1 MNMLYPYIQKNL
13 LEKPE
18 KYQMT
23 PYYGF
28 TFLSSYLDSRKLFL
42 ENDVTEFQTTEL
54 LDFLSNYSS
63 KNDFKEN
70 FITLNLFTE
79 ILKSFLNENFDLN
92 TISLVNIFVKKFEI
106 RKKFFTEYNSE
117 IKEISS
123 NYSEIKNYIL
133 FSIICE
139 ILFLHTHNLKYLNV
153 SLKLND
159 LVCSQD
165 EILDETEKSLLK
177 FSINKELESVKF
189 VSKKTGI
196 DFI

>member
-1 MNMLYPYIQKNL
+1 MIYPYIQKNL

-23 PYYGF
+23 PFFGF
-28 TFLSSYLDSRKLFL
+28 SFLSSYLDSRKSFL
-42 ENDVTEFQTTEL
+42 ENNIDELEISELTDLLFNNSSVNNFKRNFVTF
-54 LDFLSNYSS
+54 
-63 KNDFKEN
+63 
-70 FITLNLFTE
+70 NLFST
-79 ILKSFLNENFDLN
+79 ILKFFLNENFDSN
-92 TISLVNIFVKKFEI
+92 MISLVNIFIKKFEI

-117 IKEISS
+117 MKEIST

-139 ILFLHTHNLKYLNV
+139 TLFLHTDNLKYLNT

-159 LVCSQD
+159 LVCSQNK
-165 EILDETEKSLLK
+165 ILNKVEKSLLK
-177 FSINKELESVKF
+177 FSINKELESIKF
-189 VSKKTGI
+189 LSKKIGV

>member
-1 MNMLYPYIQKNL
+1 MNMIYPYIQKNL

-23 PYYGF
+23 PFFGF
-28 TFLSSYLDSRKLFL
+28 SFLSSYLDSRKSFL
-42 ENDVTEFQTTEL
+42 ENNIDELEISELTDLLFNNSSVNNFKRNFVTF
-54 LDFLSNYSS
+54 
-63 KNDFKEN
+63 
-70 FITLNLFTE
+70 NLFST
-79 ILKSFLNENFDLN
+79 ILKFFLNENFDSN
-92 TISLVNIFVKKFEI
+92 MISLVNIFIKKFEI

-117 IKEISS
+117 MKEIST

-139 ILFLHTHNLKYLNV
+139 TLFLHTDNLKYLNT

-159 LVCSQD
+159 LVCSQNK
-165 EILDETEKSLLK
+165 ILNKVEKSLLK
-177 FSINKELESVKF
+177 FSINKELESIKF
-189 VSKKTGI
+189 LSKKIGV

>member
-1 MNMLYPYIQKNL
+1 MIYPYTQKNL

-23 PYYGF
+23 PYFGF
-28 TFLSSYLDSRKLFL
+28 EFLSSYLDSRKSFL
-42 ENDVTEFQTTEL
+42 ENDANEFQTSEL
-54 LDFLSNYSS
+54 LDLLSNDSSINYS
-63 KNDFKEN
+63 KEN
-70 FITLNLFTE
+70 FVTFNLFSE
-79 ILKSFLNENFDLN
+79 ILKSLLNNNFDLN
-92 TISLVNIFVKKFEI
+92 IISLVNIFVKKFEI
-106 RKKFFTEYNSE
+106 SKKFFTEYNSD

-123 NYSEIKNYIL
+123 DYSELKNYIL

-139 ILFLHTHNLKYLNV
+139 ILFLHTHNLKYLNA

-159 LVCSQD
+159 LVCSQNK
-165 EILDETEKSLLK
+165 ILNTIEQSLLK
-177 FSINKELESVKF
+177 FSISQELESLKF